1 MRGEWV
7 RLTLK
12 EAGVSLL
19 DCVHKTPPDA
29 GDGYPY
35 IAIPQMKEGR
45 IDFNANPRLIS
56 AADLE
61 EWTKKANPQEDDVVL
76 SRRCNPGET
85 AYVPAGVR
93 FALGQNLV
101 LLRSDSSRVYPP
113 FLRWLANGPE
123 WWAQVDKY
131 LNVGAVFD
139 SLRCADIPNFE
150 LPIPP
155 IEEQKAI
162 AHILGSLDDK
172 IELNRRMN
180 ATLEAMARALFKS
193 WFVDF
198 DPVIDNALAAGNPI
212 PEPLQARAKA
222 RKALG
227 DQRKPLPEAIQKQF
241 PSRFVSTEEM
251 GWVPEG
257 WEVSQISQLCT
268 KIQNGGTPRKDKTEY
283 WDDGTV
289 PWLTSGEV
297 RQNIITNTV
306 NRITNL
312 GLKNSSAKWLPS
324 GATVI
329 AMYGATAGQVAFVGE
344 PLTTNQAVCGLIPK
358 EPYRFFNYLTLER
371 IVATLANQ
379 ARGSAQQNISKG
391 IIQQTKV
398 VIPPVVLGELL
409 EKQVDN
415 IFDKWIKNLN
425 SQETLAKIRD
435 TLLPKLISGQLRI
448 PDAEKLVADAI

>member
-1 MRGEWV
+1 MGGEWD

-45 IDFNANPRLIS
+45 IDFNANSRLIS

-150 LPIPP
+150 LSIPP
-155 IEEQKAI
+155 IEEQKSI

-227 DQRKPLPEAIQKQF
+227 DQRKPLPAAIQKQF
-241 PSRFVSTEEM
+241 PNRFVFTEEM

-257 WEVSQISQLCT
+257 WAPTPLDKVAHY
-268 KIQNGGTPRKDKTEY
+268 QNGLALQKFRPEDENDYLPVVKIAQLKKGWADGEEKASPNIKPECII
-283 WDDGTV
+283 DDGDV
-289 PWLTSGEV
+289 IFSWSGSLMVDIWCGGKAALNQHLFKVTSGMYPKWFYYQYTCHHLDEFQRIAADKAV
-297 RQNIITNTV
+297 TMGHIKREHLSQAYCVVPPKQLLNECSEIMEAWIDRSIIM
-306 NRITNL
+306 RI
-312 GLKNSSAKWLPS
+312 GSK
-324 GATVI
+324 
-329 AMYGATAGQVAFVGE
+329 Q
-344 PLTTNQAVCGLIPK
+344 
-358 EPYRFFNYLTLER
+358 LE
-371 IVATLANQ
+371 AL
-379 ARGSAQQNISKG
+379 
-391 IIQQTKV
+391 
-398 VIPPVVLGELL
+398 
-409 EKQVDN
+409 
-415 IFDKWIKNLN
+415 
-425 SQETLAKIRD
+425 RD

-448 PDAEKLVADAI
+448 PDAEELVAEVT